1 MKSNKKT
8 PFHRKNSH
16 FFANDIEL
24 LTIGSDLGQFQQILC
39 FAKIECS
46 IIP

>member
-1 MKSNKKT
+1 MKAYNIVERRMKSNKKT

-24 LTIGSDLGQFQQILC
+24 IDYW
-39 FAKIECS
+39 K
-46 IIP
+46 